1 LYKEGDIALIVVNF
15 IEIET
20 EGRHIE
26 YGDFIDPDIIRVT
39 YDNGIVDLSQKKTG
53 SYIFFTPPL
62 TVGHHQLV
70 INAAKEGYNNRVGFI
85 TVQVSGFFG
94 K

>member
-1 LYKEGDIALIVVNF
+1 MIVYN
-15 IEIET
+15 
-20 EGRHIE
+20 H
-26 YGDFIDPDIIRVT
+26 DFIDPDSIRVT
-39 YDNGIVDLSQKKTG
+39 YDGAPVELSKKKQD
-53 SYIFFTPPL
+53 SYTFVTPSL

-70 INAAKEGYNNRVGFI
+70 INAAKGGYNTTVGFI